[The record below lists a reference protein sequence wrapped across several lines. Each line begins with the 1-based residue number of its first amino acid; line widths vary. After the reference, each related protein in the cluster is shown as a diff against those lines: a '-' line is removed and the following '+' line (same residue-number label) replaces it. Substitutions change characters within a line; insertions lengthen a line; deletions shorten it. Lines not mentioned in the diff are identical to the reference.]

1 MRRLRSKQV
10 GIEKVT
16 SFDVVTRE
24 YKLRGDEL
32 MTLRIGEGTISVELF
47 SPKRTLNKR
56 SNERRVSKH

>member
-16 SFDVVTRE
+16 SFDVVMRE

-32 MTLRIGEGTISVELF
+32 MTLRIGEGAISVELF

-56 SNERRVSKH
+56 NNERRFSKH